1 MVESE
6 SKRMAKFLTTS
17 DAVSEI
23 EKIINNAKSK
33 LVLICPF
40 VKIPDTLL
48 QNLKVASRKTK
59 ITLVYGKTEM
69 KREERDRLTQID
81 NLSLHF
87 LENLHA
93 KCFFNEDAMVITSF
107 NMYESSLKN
116 REMGVLITVKDDPEC
131 FNEAVKEANRIVTSA
146 DKDSLIRSV
155 FSEVVKEAKSIL
167 DSAVKDDSRRTRTTR
182 TPSRTRTTIRTN
194 KPVYCISC
202 GTPISHNVGPLCDK
216 HSKQWGRNFRGHY
229 CHACGELKPTSK
241 ANPLCPSCLQKTG

>member
-1 MVESE
+1 
-6 SKRMAKFLTTS
+6 MAKFLTTP

-23 EKIINNAKSK
+23 DKIVNNAKSK

-48 QNLKVASRKTK
+48 QNLKIASRNPKME

-81 NLSLHF
+81 NLSLRF

-116 REMGVLITVKDDPEC
+116 REMGVLITVKDDSEC

-146 DKDSLIRSV
+146 VLDKDSLISNV
-155 FSEVVKEAKSIL
+155 FSGVVKGAKSIV
-167 DSAVKDDSRRTRTTR
+167 DSAVKDEPREHKVKPHSYRTKQTG
-182 TPSRTRTTIRTN
+182 
-194 KPVYCISC
+194 YCIRC
-202 GTPISHNVGPLCDK
+202 RKPIPYDLDHPLCDEHFEK
-216 HSKQWGRNFRGHY
+216 WAQYGDFAYPEKY
-229 CHACGELKPTSK
+229 CHTCGKSASTSK
-241 ANPLCPSCLQKTG
+241 ARPQCNSCFHT

>member
-1 MVESE
+1 
-6 SKRMAKFLTTS
+6 MAKFLTTS

-81 NLSLHF
+81 NLSLYF
-87 LENLHA
+87 LDNLHA

-116 REMGVLITVKDDPEC
+116 REMGVLITGRGDPDC
-131 FNEAVKEANRIVTSA
+131 FKNATEEADRIVSSA
-146 DKDSLIRSV
+146 DKDSLKRSV
-155 FSEVVKEAKSIL
+155 FNKVNKVVKETKSIL
-167 DSAVKDDSRRTRTTR
+167 DSATRDDSRTPRRTRIT
-182 TPSRTRTTIRTN
+182 SRT
-194 KPVYCISC
+194 KQAGYCIRCKRRIPYNLDAPYCPTHFKVWARWKDSDYEEKFCHWC
-202 GTPISHNVGPLCDK
+202 GKPALTTKAKPLCDTCYR
-216 HSKQWGRNFRGHY
+216 S
-229 CHACGELKPTSK
+229 
-241 ANPLCPSCLQKTG
+241 

>member
-1 MVESE
+1 
-6 SKRMAKFLTTS
+6 MAKFLTTS

-81 NLSLHF
+81 NLSLYF

-116 REMGVLITVKDDPEC
+116 REMGVLITVKDDHEC
-131 FNEAVKEANRIVTSA
+131 FNEAVEEANRIVTSA
-146 DKDSLIRSV
+146 DKDSLISSV
-155 FSEVVKEAKSIL
+155 FNKVVKETKSIL
-167 DSAVKDDSRRTRTTR
+167 DSAVKDDSR
-182 TPSRTRTTIRTN
+182 TPSRTRTTRRTSKPGFCIR
-194 KPVYCISC
+194 C
-202 GTPISHNVGPLCDK
+202 GTPIPYNIDRPLCDEHFKVWAQYEDLDYPEK
-216 HSKQWGRNFRGHY
+216 H
-229 CHACGELKPTSK
+229 CHTCGKRASTSK
-241 ANPLCPSCLQKTG
+241 AKPLCLSCFKKTG

>member
-1 MVESE
+1 
-6 SKRMAKFLTTS
+6 MAKFLTTS

-48 QNLKVASRKTK
+48 QNLKIASRKTK

-81 NLSLHF
+81 NLSLYF

-116 REMGVLITVKDDPEC
+116 REMGVLITVKDDHEC
-131 FNEAVKEANRIVTSA
+131 FNQAVEEANRIVTSA
-146 DKDSLIRSV
+146 DPDKDSLISNV
-155 FSEVVKEAKSIL
+155 FRVVKDAKSIL
-167 DSAVKDDSRRTRTTR
+167 DSASKDDSR
-182 TPSRTRTTIRTN
+182 TPSRTRITSRTKKDGFCIR
-194 KPVYCISC
+194 C
-202 GTPISHNVGPLCDK
+202 GTSIPYNLDSPYCRDCWKKWKEGGENPDYRERDGK
-216 HSKQWGRNFRGHY
+216 
-229 CHACGELKPTSK
+229 CHACGRPFTVSK
-241 ANPLCPSCLQKTG
+241 MKPLCDSCYDRSQR

>member
-1 MVESE
+1 
-6 SKRMAKFLTTS
+6 MAKFLTTS

-81 NLSLHF
+81 NLSLYF

-116 REMGVLITVKDDPEC
+116 REMGVLITVKDDHEC
-131 FNEAVKEANRIVTSA
+131 FNEAVEEANRIVTSA
-146 DKDSLIRSV
+146 DTDSLKRSV
-155 FSEVVKEAKSIL
+155 FNKVNKVVEKTKSIL
-167 DSAVKDDSRRTRTTR
+167 DSVAKDDSR
-182 TPSRTRTTIRTN
+182 TPSRTRTTRRTSKPGFCIR
-194 KPVYCISC
+194 C
-202 GTPISHNVGPLCDK
+202 GTPIPYNIDRPLCDEHFK
-216 HSKQWGRNFRGHY
+216 IWAQYEDLDFPEKR
-229 CHACGELKPTSK
+229 CHTCGKRASTSK
-241 ANPLCPSCLQKTG
+241 AKPLCLSCFKKTG

>member
-1 MVESE
+1 
-6 SKRMAKFLTTS
+6 MAQFLTTS

-23 EKIINNAKSK
+23 EKIINNAKGK

-69 KREERDRLTQID
+69 QPEERNRLTQID
-81 NLSLHF
+81 SLSLYF

-93 KCFFNEDAMVITSF
+93 KCFFNEDVMVITSF

-131 FNEAVKEANRIVTSA
+131 FNEAVKEANRIVISA
-146 DKDSLIRSV
+146 EKDSLINNV
-155 FSEVVKEAKSIL
+155 FGRVVKEAKSIL
-167 DSAVKDDSRRTRTTR
+167 DSATIDDSRTPTRTRTTR
-182 TPSRTRTTIRTN
+182 RTSKTGFCIRCGISIPYELDAPYCRDCYKVWAEWDDPDYEEHCCHTCG
-194 KPVYCISC
+194 KPVSATMRKPQCYSC
-202 GTPISHNVGPLCDK
+202 YH
-216 HSKQWGRNFRGHY
+216 R
-229 CHACGELKPTSK
+229 
-241 ANPLCPSCLQKTG
+241 

>member
-1 MVESE
+1 
-6 SKRMAKFLTTS
+6 MAKFLTTS

-69 KREERDRLTQID
+69 KREERGRLTQID
-81 NLSLHF
+81 NLSLYF

-116 REMGVLITVKDDPEC
+116 REMGVLITVKDDHEC
-131 FNEAVKEANRIVTSA
+131 FNEAVEEANRIVTSA

-155 FSEVVKEAKSIL
+155 FNKVVKETKLIL
-167 DSAVKDDSRRTRTTR
+167 DPAAKDDSRTTSKTRTT
-182 TPSRTRTTIRTN
+182 SRTKREG
-194 KPVYCISC
+194 YCIRCKTSIPYNLDVPYC
-202 GTPISHNVGPLCDK
+202 HDCWKKWDAKGGN
-216 HSKQWGRNFRGHY
+216 RNYIERDGK
-229 CHACGELKPTSK
+229 CHACGKPAPAK
-241 ANPLCPSCLQKTG
+241 MAKPLCDSCYDRSQR